1 MFTQKQKR
9 HLQRGRWKCRQVV
22 QLVLLSASLIRF
34 LFSSRRAF
42 TIIIKTMTCFA
53 KMESSSPKPVKDKR
67 KRYQLSV
74 DHSLRASLRQAT
86 AQKRLTVGLDRCIN
100 ILTRNPEAVMVCLL
114 LQGSPG
120 ITKDLTI
127 RNIQHILLKA
137 FCAEN
142 RINTVQVAV
151 DLSFLR
157 FVCQLAGRSAEV
169 AAGDKTDGA
178 DYNLILIEHHSGGPS
193 REDLIWTAACQD
205 GHLDIRTKVPWD

>member
-1 MFTQKQKR
+1 MN
-9 HLQRGRWKCRQVV
+9 
-22 QLVLLSASLIRF
+22 QLLLL
-34 LFSSRRAF
+34 
-42 TIIIKTMTCFA
+42 C
-53 KMESSSPKPVKDKR
+53 
-67 KRYQLSV
+67 
-74 DHSLRASLRQAT
+74 
-86 AQKRLTVGLDRCIN
+86 
-100 ILTRNPEAVMVCLL
+100 RNPEAVMVCLL

-178 DYNLILIEHHSGGPS
+178 DYNLILIEVSSVIIVYVQSQSPNIFCF
-193 REDLIWTAACQD
+193 IWYDSILPLLCIFKD
-205 GHLDIRTKVPWD
+205 GAFSTSCMHRDCTFYCFVDVS

>member
-1 MFTQKQKR
+1 
-9 HLQRGRWKCRQVV
+9 
-22 QLVLLSASLIRF
+22 
-34 LFSSRRAF
+34 
-42 TIIIKTMTCFA
+42 
-53 KMESSSPKPVKDKR
+53 
-67 KRYQLSV
+67 
-74 DHSLRASLRQAT
+74 
-86 AQKRLTVGLDRCIN
+86 
-100 ILTRNPEAVMVCLL
+100 MVCLL

-178 DYNLILIEHHSGGPS
+178 DYNLILIEVSSVIIVYVQSQSPNIFVLFGMTVYCLCYAYLKMEHFQPHACTG
-193 REDLIWTAACQD
+193 TA
-205 GHLDIRTKVPWD
+205 HFIVL

>member
-1 MFTQKQKR
+1 
-9 HLQRGRWKCRQVV
+9 
-22 QLVLLSASLIRF
+22 
-34 LFSSRRAF
+34 
-42 TIIIKTMTCFA
+42 
-53 KMESSSPKPVKDKR
+53 MESSSPKPVKDKR

-100 ILTRNPEAVMVCLL
+100 ILTRKDEYYNESASFA
-114 LQGSPG
+114 LQKPRGSYGLSPAAR
-120 ITKDLTI
+120 LTWNNQ
-127 RNIQHILLKA
+127 RLNYSNIQHILLKA

-205 GHLDIRTKVPWD
+205 GILCPHTGKNEEADVSITNAAKCQGSRARVTVGEIIV